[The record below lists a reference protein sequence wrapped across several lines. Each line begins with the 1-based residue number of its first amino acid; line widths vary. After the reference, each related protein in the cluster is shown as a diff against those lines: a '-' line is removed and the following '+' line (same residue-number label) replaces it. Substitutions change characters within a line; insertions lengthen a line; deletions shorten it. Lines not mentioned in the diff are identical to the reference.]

1 VAQAST
7 LVTVLVT
14 DVNDNK
20 PQFYQ
25 CSLSNCSFI
34 LTQSNFT
41 GSIIEHS
48 SSKVPVSNLS
58 IVARDPDKV
67 RARPWG
73 CAAVPPLH
81 HPHPMSI
88 SPTGHQWHF

>member
-1 VAQAST
+1 MANATTMVT
-7 LVTVLVT
+7 ILVV

-20 PQFYQ
+20 PEFYQ
-25 CSLSNCSFI
+25 CSLPSCNFTKS
-34 LTQSNFT
+34 QNNFT

-67 RARPWG
+67 AACPW
-73 CAAVPPLH
+73 A
-81 HPHPMSI
+81 
-88 SPTGHQWHF
+88 